1 MIIMGVSQSLRH
13 EGDEASDRFKR
24 YEYQP
29 EDWPW
34 VWAIRDPEVLDWRPG
49 LSPEAILD
57 RQNFQ
62 DNLPVQIYGKVFLG
76 SANSVQDLS
85 KLKKL
90 GIRRVLNMAGSM
102 ALKKSTI
109 LAYQKE
115 GFDYKRITALDSNY
129 YPLLEKDW
137 KEAYDFIHDSE
148 QEGNVVVHCMAGV
161 NRSVLI
167 VAADYMVSNQVPV
180 LETVQ
185 HVRRQR
191 GNVALQNEYFQ
202 EQLVAL
208 ARTSNLLGE
217 APGMKG
223 SKLENVAVPSP
234 DSILTRPRTND
245 CKNVR
250 SGL

>member
-1 MIIMGVSQSLRH
+1 MGLSQSLRH
-13 EGDEASDRFKR
+13 AGDVAPARR
-24 YEYQP
+24 QTYEYQP

-34 VWAIRDPEVLDWRPG
+34 VSAIRDPEVLDWRRG
-49 LSPEAILD
+49 LSRDAILE

-62 DNLPVQIYGKVFLG
+62 NDLPVHIYGNVYLG
-76 SANSVQDLS
+76 SANSVQDLA

-109 LAYQKE
+109 LAYEKE
-115 GFDYKRITALDSNY
+115 GFDYKRITALDSDY

-137 KEAYDFIHDSE
+137 KDAYDFIHNSE
-148 QEGNVVVHCMAGV
+148 QDGNVVVHCVAGI

-180 LETVQ
+180 LETMQ
-185 HVRRQR
+185 HIRKQR

-208 ARTSNLLGE
+208 ARTCNLLGN
-217 APGMKG
+217 APGTEG
-223 SKLENVAVPSP
+223 SIFKKVVVSSP
-234 DSILTRPRTND
+234 NSTPVRTRAND
-245 CKNVR
+245 VK
-250 SGL
+250 SL

>member
-1 MIIMGVSQSLRH
+1 MIIMGGSQSLRLK
-13 EGDEASDRFKR
+13 GDEVSDRFKR

-34 VWAIRDPEVLDWRPG
+34 VWAIRDPKVLDWRPG

-57 RQNFQ
+57 RQNYQ
-62 DNLPVQIYGKVFLG
+62 DNLPVHIYGKVFLG
-76 SANSVQDLS
+76 SANSVQDLA

-115 GFDYKRITALDSNY
+115 GFDYKRITALDTHY
-129 YPLLEKDW
+129 YPLLENDW
-137 KEAYDFIHDSE
+137 NEAYDFIHDSE

-180 LETVQ
+180 LETMR

-191 GNVALQNEYFQ
+191 GNIALQNEYFQ

-208 ARTSNLLGE
+208 ARSSNLLGK
-217 APGMKG
+217 APGTEG
-223 SKLENVAVPSP
+223 SKLENVVVPSRNSFP
-234 DSILTRPRTND
+234 ARSQANN
-245 CKNVR
+245 CKNLK